1 MKVLLFGGTIEGRK
15 LAEAIAVHL
24 RSEESKDKG
33 IEYCHVCVATQY
45 GASLLPHDERLI
57 IHHDRMDEG
66 EMEELIA
73 GTGFDVCIDATH
85 PYAVIVSE
93 NIKMACE
100 NRGIKL
106 YRLLREEESG
116 KLDSMMN
123 GQRVTCF
130 DNVHDAV
137 DHLKNSKG
145 NILTTTGSK
154 ELKEFTRIED
164 YGTRV
169 YARVLPVSDVLKTC
183 EELKFPAG
191 NLYCMQ
197 GPFSTEMNIAMINAS
212 HAGYLVTKSSGSAGG
227 FDEKYEAAM
236 QTGAE
241 LVVIG
246 RPKEIRDRV
255 YSYEEILDI
264 IGLKDV
270 RGTRRAYVIGAG
282 CGNIGQ
288 LTVDAK
294 RAIEESEC
302 LIGAGRILDGL
313 GVMST
318 SKKIFSGYRPDEI
331 SGFLADNMPETV
343 ALLYSGDIGFY
354 SGASGIADVLK
365 DYEII
370 RVPGISSATYF
381 CDRLGIP
388 WQDVRFL
395 SCHGRP
401 VDISKEVGE
410 GAKLLILMGETE
422 DAGRIC
428 TELCKLNFEKARV
441 CIGERLSY
449 PEEKI
454 TEGTAEELKC
464 VTTDPLSVMLILC

>member
-1 MKVLLFGGTIEGRK
+1 
-15 LAEAIAVHL
+15 
-24 RSEESKDKG
+24 
-33 IEYCHVCVATQY
+33 
-45 GASLLPHDERLI
+45 
-57 IHHDRMDEG
+57 
-66 EMEELIA
+66 
-73 GTGFDVCIDATH
+73 
-85 PYAVIVSE
+85 
-93 NIKMACE
+93 
-100 NRGIKL
+100 
-106 YRLLREEESG
+106 
-116 KLDSMMN
+116 
-123 GQRVTCF
+123 
-130 DNVHDAV
+130 
-137 DHLKNSKG
+137 
-145 NILTTTGSK
+145 
-154 ELKEFTRIED
+154 
-164 YGTRV
+164 
-169 YARVLPVSDVLKTC
+169 
-183 EELKFPAG
+183 
-191 NLYCMQ
+191 
-197 GPFSTEMNIAMINAS
+197 
-212 HAGYLVTKSSGSAGG
+212 
-227 FDEKYEAAM
+227 
-236 QTGAE
+236 
-241 LVVIG
+241 
-246 RPKEIRDRV
+246 
-255 YSYEEILDI
+255 
-264 IGLKDV
+264 
-270 RGTRRAYVIGAG
+270 
-282 CGNIGQ
+282 
-288 LTVDAK
+288 
-294 RAIEESEC
+294 
-302 LIGAGRILDGL
+302 
-313 GVMST
+313 MST
-318 SKKIFSGYRPDEI
+318 SKKTFSGYRPDEI

>member
-15 LAEAIAVHL
+15 LAEAISGHL
-24 RSEESKDKG
+24 KAGGGSDNG
-33 IEYCHVCVATQY
+33 IELCHVCVATQY
-45 GASLLPHDERLI
+45 GASLLPGDERLI
-57 IHHDRMDEG
+57 IHHERMDDREI
-66 EMEELIA
+66 EELIEE
-73 GTGFDVCIDATH
+73 TGFDVCIDATH
-85 PYAVIVSE
+85 PYAVLVSE
-93 NIKMACE
+93 NIRKACE
-100 NRGIKL
+100 KCSTRL
-106 YRLLREEESG
+106 YRLLREEESS
-116 KLDSMMN
+116 KLDSMSD
-123 GQRVTCF
+123 GQRVKCF

-137 DHLKNSKG
+137 DHLMNTKG

-169 YARVLPVSDVLKTC
+169 YARVLPVSDVLRTC

-212 HAGYLVTKSSGSAGG
+212 HAAYLVTKSSGSAGG

-241 LVVIG
+241 FIVIG
-246 RPKEIRDRV
+246 RPKEIQDHIC
-255 YSYEEILDI
+255 SYEEILDI
-264 IGLKDV
+264 LGLKDV
-270 RGTRRAYVIGAG
+270 RGTRKAYVIGTG
-282 CGNIGQ
+282 CGDIGQ
-288 LTVDAK
+288 LTFDAK

-302 LIGAGRILDGL
+302 LIGAKRILDGF
-313 GVMST
+313 GIMST
-318 SKKIFSGYRPDEI
+318 SKKTFSGYRADEI
-331 SGFLADNMPETV
+331 SRYLADNRPETA
-343 ALLYSGDIGFY
+343 ALLFSGDIGFY
-354 SGASGIADVLK
+354 SGASGIGEVLK

-370 RVPGISSATYF
+370 CIPGISSAAYF

-395 SCHGRP
+395 SCHGRSL
-401 VDISKEVGE
+401 DISKELTE
-410 GAKLLILMGETE
+410 GAKLLILMGDED

-428 TELCKLNFEKARV
+428 TELCKLKSGAARV
-441 CIGERLSY
+441 FIGEKLSY
-449 PEEKI
+449 PDEKI
-454 TEGTAEELKC
+454 TEGTAEELIN